1 MKSMNSTTS
10 AKVSVVSETTAVLV
24 NPDYPLHSYQRQV
37 LADIIRALSAPG
49 RRAVAHLPTGAGKT
63 RIATHAACYL
73 LNQVG
78 NSESLVIWLAST
90 EELCEQAADQL
101 AIGWRHLG
109 RREAYIHRHWG
120 NLFLDLTRLKFG
132 FLVTGLAKLRSAAS
146 RDHTLL
152 SQLATRVSAVIFD
165 EAHQAVA
172 NTYSFVTE
180 QLCSGR
186 PPLLGLTATPGR
198 TTDIAGEDYRLADMF
213 NHTKVTI
220 DPRGHDS
227 PVTYLIQNRYL
238 AAPRFIPVSFKS
250 DVPVSDPP
258 PGHDYDTRDLD
269 RLGRDDRRTRI
280 IAELAER
287 AAGRH
292 PRTIVFCPSV
302 KSASDCSNILRRKGV
317 AASVLTADT
326 HADRRRDAIGNF
338 KGGDRRHMVIFNY
351 GVLTAGFDA
360 PRTRCVIIA
369 RPTTS
374 LVLYSQMAGR
384 ALRGPRAGG
393 NATAEI
399 FTVADTNLMGFGS
412 VTDAFANWEELWCN
426 K

>member
-1 MKSMNSTTS
+1 MNSTTS
-10 AKVSVVSETTAVLV
+10 AKVSAVSETTAVLV
-24 NPDYPLHSYQRQV
+24 KPDYPLHSYQRQV
-37 LADIIRALSAPG
+37 LADIIRALSAPE

-73 LNQVG
+73 LNQCDNPQSV
-78 NSESLVIWLAST
+78 VVWLAST
-90 EELCEQAADQL
+90 EELCQQAADQL
-101 AIGWRHLG
+101 ARGWKHLG
-109 RREAYIHRHWG
+109 KRDAYIHRHWG
-120 NLFLDLTRLKFG
+120 NLLLDLTHLEFG

-146 RDHTLL
+146 RDNTLL
-152 SQLATRVSAVIFD
+152 ARLATRVSAVIFD

-198 TTDIAGEDYRLADMF
+198 TSDLTGEDYRLADMF

-238 AAPRFIPVSFKS
+238 AAPRFIPVSFES
-250 DVPVSDPP
+250 DIPVSNPP
-258 PGHDYDTRDLD
+258 PGVDYDTRDLD

-280 IAELAER
+280 VSELAGR
-287 AAGRH
+287 AVARH

-302 KSASDCSNILRRKGV
+302 KSALDCNDILRRKGI
-317 AASVLTADT
+317 AASALTADT
-326 HADRRRDAIGNF
+326 HPDLRREAIDNF

-399 FTVADTNLMGFGS
+399 YTVADTNLVGFGS
-412 VTDAFANWEELWCN
+412 VTEAFANWEELWWN
-426 K
+426 R